1 MNRNKKTCT
10 GKNEKSFKQKRKN
23 MNYRK
28 RKRRQILIKCKVE
41 KINEEN
47 LIL

>member
-1 MNRNKKTCT
+1 MNRNKKNVRE
-10 GKNEKSFKQKRKN
+10 KMKKSFKQKRKN
-23 MNYRK
+23 MNYRR

>member
-1 MNRNKKTCT
+1 MNRNKKNVRE
-10 GKNEKSFKQKRKN
+10 KMKKSFKQKRKN